1 MTSRRWPFTCR
12 ISISYFVIIGVDTII
27 IIVFM
32 CNPAKLANCHK
43 RKCSVC
49 VCACALCVKVVN
61 GRVKSVIRRTFR
73 STTLAWGRAILS
85 TGIRQMY
92 FTLNKPVGN
101 FVCNVMYAVLYK
113 TLPFYCNKRNL
124 YTVSQNKLCQCYFF
138 E

>member
-49 VCACALCVKVVN
+49 VCVCVCVVCQSCQWA
-61 GRVKSVIRRTFR
+61 GEKCDSAYIQKHY
-73 STTLAWGRAILS
+73 
-85 TGIRQMY
+85 TG
-92 FTLNKPVGN
+92 VGTCYTVN
-101 FVCNVMYAVLYK
+101 WNPSDVLYAK
-113 TLPFYCNKRNL
+113 QAGRQLR
-124 YTVSQNKLCQCYFF
+124 V
-138 E
+138 